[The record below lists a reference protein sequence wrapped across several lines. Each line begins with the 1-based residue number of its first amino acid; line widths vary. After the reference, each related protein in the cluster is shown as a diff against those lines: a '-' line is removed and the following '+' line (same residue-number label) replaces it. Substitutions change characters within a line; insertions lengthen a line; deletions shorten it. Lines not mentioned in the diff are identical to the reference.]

1 MMQRMQTV
9 VLASLLAGSLALP
22 ALPALAQMGGGMGG
36 GGGIGGGGGHGGGRG
51 GRGGGG
57 QAPSTSSKPTKG
69 VADPAEKPVSGIEI
83 VGVITAIDKAT
94 SRVTIAYEPVEELNW
109 PKGTMPFPVA
119 KDALLEG
126 RKVGDKV
133 RFKVESHEIY
143 ALDPFEARQDAPGRG
158 S

>member
-1 MMQRMQTV
+1 MA
-9 VLASLLAGSLALP
+9 LAAE
-22 ALPALAQMGGGMGG
+22 PALAQLGGGMGGGMGG
-36 GGGIGGGGGHGGGRG
+36 GGMGGGGGRG
-51 GRGGGG
+51 GHGGRGGG

-69 VADPAEKPVSGIEI
+69 VADPSEKPVNGIEI

-109 PKGTMPFPVA
+109 PKGAMPFPVA

-126 RKVGDKV
+126 RKVGEKV

-143 ALDPFEARQDAPGRG
+143 ALDPFEAHSDAPRTGN
-158 S
+158 